1 MDAGSVPKPLALAPG
16 IKASNPSAVAAV
28 QRIDTATPAKP
39 APTELDA
46 SRSVTQVAE
55 SEAVRLD
62 MSPGAEDRAAL
73 DAAMKRLLTRRTEI
87 DEATRAVVTRTVD
100 TRSGEVVDQ
109 VPAERLLKL
118 RAYIRGVEPG
128 R

>member
-1 MDAGSVPKPLALAPG
+1 MDVGSGPKTPASASG
-16 IKASNPSAVAAV
+16 AKASNPVAVAAV
-28 QRIDTATPAKP
+28 QRTDKATPARP

-46 SRSVTQVAE
+46 SRSVTQVEA

-62 MSPGAEDRAAL
+62 MSPGAEERAAL
-73 DAAMKRLLTRRTEI
+73 DAAMKRMLQRRTDI

-100 TRSGEVVDQ
+100 TDSGEVVDQ
-109 VPAERLLKL
+109 VPAEGLLKL
-118 RAYIRGVEPG
+118 RAYIRGVEPS